1 MDEPRVKSSS
11 WSRVSPGPGFRPP
24 ELNLYQKP
32 LQGGGEGPGLS
43 PHLRTSLVLTTR
55 RLYVCM
61 FGVVGGGQPEV
72 DAFGGLGGAVT

>member
-72 DAFGGLGGAVT
+72 DAFGGRGGAVT